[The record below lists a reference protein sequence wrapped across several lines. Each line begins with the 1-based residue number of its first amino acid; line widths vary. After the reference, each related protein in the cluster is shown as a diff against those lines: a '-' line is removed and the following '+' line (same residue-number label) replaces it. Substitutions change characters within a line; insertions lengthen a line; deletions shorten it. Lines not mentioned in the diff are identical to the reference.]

1 MVLHELATNAAKYG
15 ALSDGAGRTEITWL
29 LDAGTFTFR
38 WQDCDGPP
46 ALKPAALGFG
56 LTLVQREIAYA
67 LGGSVDLSF
76 QPSGLTVTLTFPM
89 EDASRSVATE

>member
-1 MVLHELATNAAKYG
+1 MVRAAPKSRG
-15 ALSDGAGRTEITWL
+15 CWTPGPSRSDGRT
-29 LDAGTFTFR
+29 A
-38 WQDCDGPP
+38 DGPP
-46 ALKPAALGFG
+46 ALKPAALGSG

-89 EDASRSVATE
+89 EDAST